1 MNTGEDG
8 NVASI
13 KGVRHRFSVTTGLK
27 LSPDF
32 RCKTLKKD
40 GAQKKQ

>member
-13 KGVRHRFSVTTGLK
+13 KGVRQGFSVTTGLK
-27 LSPDF
+27 LSSDF
-32 RCKTLKKD
+32 RCQTLKKD
-40 GAQKKQ
+40 GAQQKQ